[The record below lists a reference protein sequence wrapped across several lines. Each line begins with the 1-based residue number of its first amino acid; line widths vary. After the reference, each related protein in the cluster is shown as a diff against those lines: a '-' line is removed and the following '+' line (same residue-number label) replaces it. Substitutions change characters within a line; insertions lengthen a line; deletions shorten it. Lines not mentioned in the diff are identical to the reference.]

1 VKLKTLILMS
11 AGLMSF
17 SGSARAQEGCPA
29 GLICASKPETV
40 AVGVQDAGFRAK
52 VDKDDAGDPM
62 IYSEASGFKF
72 QILFYECDKGKECSS
87 LQFVSY
93 FGAEDDNTPEY
104 ANAWNA
110 KTRFIRASVEKKEL
124 QLAYDITTT
133 GGLNKANFTDVLEW
147 WSAMLGE
154 FALFVKEK
162 KAL

>member
-1 VKLKTLILMS
+1 MTTLVPPTFAVTLS
-11 AGLMSF
+11 TNARFFCRHLDPSPPHTPHSSSF
-17 SGSARAQEGCPA
+17 
-29 GLICASKPETV
+29 T
-40 AVGVQDAGFRAK
+40 
-52 VDKDDAGDPM
+52 GDPM
-62 IYSEASGFKF
+62 IYSEANGFKF
-72 QILFYECDKGKECSS
+72 QILFYECDKGKDCSS